1 MNDIEA
7 AATRSPEHALMVSG
21 IGGQGVQLMA
31 KTLAQA
37 LTRQGRFA
45 MLGAE
50 YGGEMRGGPTQ
61 ATVVVGDAPLRAL
74 PITPRAQ
81 AAILMHDRF
90 SENAIA
96 RLEPGALCLVNS
108 SVAPEDTAADFDPVR
123 IPATELAREI
133 GAPQAGGFVM
143 LGAYCA
149 LTGAAA
155 HQELVDAMTEL
166 LPPYRRQHA
175 DSNARALQ
183 RGADHLRESG
193 AARPDLTTVGG
204 AR

>member
-1 MNDIEA
+1 MSPTSTTG
-7 AATRSPEHALMVSG
+7 TRGREHALMVSG
-21 IGGQGVQLMA
+21 IGGQGIQLLA

-37 LTRQGRFA
+37 LTEQGRYA

-74 PITPRAQ
+74 PIVPRAD

-90 SENAIA
+90 SENTLA
-96 RLEPGALCLVNS
+96 RLVPGGLTLVNS
-108 SVAPEDTAADFDPVR
+108 SVAPDDFLADREHIVR
-123 IPATELAREI
+123 VPATALAREA
-133 GAPQAGGFVM
+133 GAAQAGGFVM

-149 LTGAAA
+149 LTGVAG
-155 HQELVDAMTEL
+155 HDELVATMTAL

-175 DSNARALQ
+175 EGNARALE
-183 RGADHLRESG
+183 AG
-193 AARPDLTTVGG
+193 AAHVAAVRTPLTTG
-204 AR
+204 APS